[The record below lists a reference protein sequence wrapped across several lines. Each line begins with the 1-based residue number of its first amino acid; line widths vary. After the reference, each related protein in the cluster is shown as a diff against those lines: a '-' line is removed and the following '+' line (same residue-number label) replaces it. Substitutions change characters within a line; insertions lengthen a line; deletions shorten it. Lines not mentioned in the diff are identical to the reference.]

1 MFLKNTVE
9 WGDSLYRS
17 ANYPLNPKEMKHTLR
32 VVAKPALHTV
42 QTVSE
47 RYYPVRPITLAVN
60 SQTFHSIVLGVDG
73 G

>member
-1 MFLKNTVE
+1 
-9 WGDSLYRS
+9 
-17 ANYPLNPKEMKHTLR
+17 MKHTLR
-32 VVAKPALHTV
+32 VVAEPALHTV

>member
-9 WGDSLYRS
+9 WGESLHRS
-17 ANYPLNPKEMKHTLR
+17 ANYPLNPKEMKHTLL
-32 VVAKPALHTV
+32 VAAEPALHTV